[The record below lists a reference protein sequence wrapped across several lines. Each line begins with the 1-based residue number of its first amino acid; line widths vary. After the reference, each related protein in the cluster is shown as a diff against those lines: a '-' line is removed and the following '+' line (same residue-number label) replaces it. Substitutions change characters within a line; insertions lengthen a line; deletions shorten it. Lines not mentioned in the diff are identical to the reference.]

1 MWLINKSC
9 PDVEG
14 ENSRKLR
21 DGGQLLRTLPSLC
34 EPSLGT
40 LYGQFLLLLLF
51 VLFLFWWGQ
60 LNQSL
65 TNVALTDLELTEINL
80 FLPLGLKAP
89 DAGSPNMQRVLGLV
103 PRLAGLDY
111 NSCTSS

>member
-1 MWLINKSC
+1 MGNFCYCCCLFC
-9 PDVEG
+9 FCFG
-14 ENSRKLR
+14 GGSRIK
-21 DGGQLLRTLPSLC
+21 
-34 EPSLGT
+34 
-40 LYGQFLLLLLF
+40 
-51 VLFLFWWGQ
+51 
-60 LNQSL
+60 SL